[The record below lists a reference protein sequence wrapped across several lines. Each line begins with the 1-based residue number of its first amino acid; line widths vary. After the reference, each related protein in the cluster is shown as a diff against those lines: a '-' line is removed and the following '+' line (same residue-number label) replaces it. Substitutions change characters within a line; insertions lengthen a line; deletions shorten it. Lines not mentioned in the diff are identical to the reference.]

1 MDYTLAL
8 GLTVLMVVVVA
19 FANMVADIL
28 YTYADPRINY
38 SHKV

>member
-1 MDYTLAL
+1 
-8 GLTVLMVVVVA
+8 MVVVVA
-19 FANMVADIL
+19 FANMLTDIL